1 METSP
6 PRTGSGATKIVLTV
20 DHPTI
25 LTDLNDVPF
34 IKAAIS
40 DAVHHRCRLLRRLGR
55 EAH

>member
-1 METSP
+1 
-6 PRTGSGATKIVLTV
+6 V

-34 IKAAIS
+34 MKAAIS

-55 EAH
+55 EVH